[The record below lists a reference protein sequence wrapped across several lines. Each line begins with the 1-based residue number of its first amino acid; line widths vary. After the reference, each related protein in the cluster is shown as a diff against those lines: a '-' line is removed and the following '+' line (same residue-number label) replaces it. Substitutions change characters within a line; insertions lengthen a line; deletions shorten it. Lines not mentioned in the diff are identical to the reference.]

1 MPVDSIM
8 DSIMNSRGHQ
18 VEKADGLASDTHI
31 KAASTSTDTTGT
43 SSSTR
48 PVKLHLA
55 CDICRSRK
63 IKCDGEKPC
72 SHCLSR
78 GLTCVHS
85 LQLKAGPRPREHAK
99 VTRVVAA
106 VRCQARGQEG
116 PGDSVT
122 LGSVVCLVPPA
133 WDGVPIHIPPS
144 CVTIVTTADAAKSLP
159 QNAPGKAAADFLA
172 SAATTGTGSNM
183 GTPAAC
189 VPVQEM
195 FGSGP
200 GRALKTEPS
209 SQPLQE
215 LAIAHLVGDTFEPGI
230 PGQEDFLAT
239 HPSDMIGDMPSND
252 CWPGTGHFSDAF
264 DYLPMQGPGLPFQT
278 APVPASNAGTQH
290 DQHQQQ

>member
-1 MPVDSIM
+1 MSPTYFKTLKKPYDILSWPSRQIVAKSIK
-8 DSIMNSRGHQ
+8 RGLEPADFAALYPAEVASMMFSAEGTR
-18 VEKADGLASDTHI
+18 VEK
-31 KAASTSTDTTGT
+31 
-43 SSSTR
+43 
-48 PVKLHLA
+48 V
-55 CDICRSRK
+55 
-63 IKCDGEKPC
+63 
-72 SHCLSR
+72 
-78 GLTCVHS
+78 
-85 LQLKAGPRPREHAK
+85 AK
-99 VTRVVAA
+99 VVAA
-106 VRCQARGQEG
+106 VRCQAQGQEG
-116 PGDSVT
+116 PGDSVIVD
-122 LGSVVCLVPPA
+122 SAVCLVPPA

-144 CVTIVTTADAAKSLP
+144 CVTIVTTADAAKSLA

-183 GTPAAC
+183 GTPEYSPAAC